1 PVVLVDIYDVD
12 LEEGDKILLATDGLT
27 GAVDR
32 EDIEQ
37 TLLNT
42 ELDDPT
48 QGLVDLANEAS
59 GKDNV
64 TVIIVLV

>member
-1 PVVLVDIYDVD
+1 M
-12 LEEGDKILLATDGLT
+12 LATDGLT

-32 EDIEQ
+32 EEIEQ

-42 ELDDPT
+42 DMGDLT

-64 TVIIVLV
+64 TVIIVMV

>member
-1 PVVLVDIYDVD
+1 M
-12 LEEGDKILLATDGLT
+12 T